1 MDGLISI
8 EVNKTTLEKAVTM
21 VQGLIDGDQAFT
33 EASWNNLME
42 AYNKAT
48 EVLENANATQQEVDD
63 AWGNLI
69 AAYSNLENGVQKT
82 GLQKAVNNAETLL
95 ADPDTTADY
104 TGESIQA
111 VQEALT
117 KAKEVLNTEYE
128 DVEEGQA
135 AVNEA
140 TTNLITA
147 VTQML
152 QKDYGHLKDLVEQA
166 ENILA
171 KSDKFTPDSVKALQN
186 AVDAAKRVVE
196 QKLDTA
202 DINQAYDN
210 LMDAMTGMQLRA
222 NKSELEVV
230 LEKAKE
236 ILDHA
241 DKYLD
246 TTLDGLQEAYNS
258 AVKVNADDNAVQKEV
273 DSVLET
279 LLKECM
285 EVRILGDI
293 DLNGTVDSADS
304 ALLLKYNA
312 ELTALTEE
320 QCLVGDVNRDGVRD
334 TADASLILE
343 LVSEKISTF

>member
-1 MDGLISI
+1 M
-8 EVNKTTLEKAVTM
+8 
-21 VQGLIDGDQAFT
+21 
-33 EASWNNLME
+33 
-42 AYNKAT
+42 
-48 EVLENANATQQEVDD
+48 
-63 AWGNLI
+63 
-69 AAYSNLENGVQKT
+69 
-82 GLQKAVNNAETLL
+82 
-95 ADPDTTADY
+95 
-104 TGESIQA
+104 
-111 VQEALT
+111 
-117 KAKEVLNTEYE
+117 
-128 DVEEGQA
+128 EEGQA

-320 QCLVGDVNRDGVRD
+320 QCLVGDVNRDGVSD